1 MEYLTARRA
10 ERRITMCNF
19 SNNNQS
25 NQSAKSIIDQQAQAT
40 ATATDIMKKIAEE
53 CAIKDSEK
61 SGLYS
66 PIPMSINIV
75 IGDFNI
81 FCNNEAYRSKAK
93 PKKRGAKRIINAPT
107 PDVAS
112 HNAPTTINQQS
123 ENEEI
128 SGSKLY
134 GMLTDALTPDEGAIV
149 KFSFEYGYLQLKTT
163 KDFFKPT
170 QAGINEMLVGLR
182 RETGDNKIMLT
193 SVDYIKIHMGN
204 MPKVYWYAIYKKL
217 RTKFGPYQVRI
228 YL

>member
-19 SNNNQS
+19 SNN

-40 ATATDIMKKIAEE
+40 ATATDIMKKIAEEE

-149 KFSFEYGYLQLKTT
+149 KFSFEYGYLQLRTT
-163 KDFFKPT
+163 KDFFSPT
-170 QAGINEMLVGLR
+170 QSSLDEIIIGLR
-182 RETGDNKIMLT
+182 RETGDNKIKLS
-193 SVDYIKIHMGN
+193 SVNYIKINMAN
-204 MPKVYWYAIYKKL
+204 MPKEYWYAIYKKL

>member
-1 MEYLTARRA
+1 
-10 ERRITMCNF
+10 MCNF

-40 ATATDIMKKIAEE
+40 AIMKKIAEE

-66 PIPMSINIV
+66 SIPMSINIV

-93 PKKRGAKRIINAPT
+93 PKKRGAKRRINAPT

-112 HNAPTTINQQS
+112 PSHNATTINQQQQS
-123 ENEEI
+123 ENEGII

-134 GMLTDALTPDEGAIV
+134 GMLADALTPDEGAIV
-149 KFSFEYGYLQLKTT
+149 KFSFKDGYFQLRTT
-163 KDFFKPT
+163 RDFFSPT
-170 QAGINEMLVGLR
+170 QSSLDEMIIGLR
-182 RETGDNKIMLT
+182 KETGDGKLILS
-193 SVDYIKIHMGN
+193 SVNYIKIRMMDN
-204 MPKVYWYAIYKKL
+204 VPKEYWYAIYKKL